1 MAITKTGVKITVDTS
16 ELDIKFTKSVEK
28 LNASIS
34 KSQKALGLFYND
46 QGLLSN
52 KLGQCVEGLSQ
63 QQIKLGQYVDEL
75 GNVRTMQGGFT
86 EGLSKTQL
94 ALGMYADEV
103 GNVYDITGKLV
114 GQTDKAAKK
123 LEKEA
128 AEAAKKAAQEMEEL
142 KRAAQKTA
150 NELNEIGDKL
160 DIATGQLGALGGNL
174 RALGGALEN
183 DSLSR
188 VGDIIDVL
196 SNTQAAIANIKS
208 LSKSITELA
217 SNMSKAKTA
226 TGALKA
232 GLSSLGGKAALVIGA
247 LVLVHETLNMIAP
260 LKEVKDV
267 SEDFK
272 TIEERAKSAKDEIK
286 DLYDAL
292 KYGALSAA
300 KTEADTGRDQ
310 LKRVK
315 ELKEE
320 YKEAERQYKTA
331 KYGILALAATG
342 AVTGAIGGSAPAPGI
357 GTVIG
362 GIEGAVAGAATGGYI
377 TWRAHNDLK
386 ATENDY
392 KNAMAEA
399 SKFIESYV
407 NEARAA
413 EKTQQQKIKEN
424 IEAYELVKAVQ
435 VEHKAEA
442 EKAGES
448 QEEITR
454 LLADIALVDKKIAA
468 LKEEERK
475 AAIEASGM
483 SPYLEAALNEQKKT
497 APTIREFNDIVD
509 KWKALEKEGAATQ
522 EEINSAI
529 KKKQEEVAGQL
540 AALLGVE
547 APKTEELHGRYAIE
561 AERLREKLSRSAI
574 SVDQFAQ
581 EMDALRAK
589 AKDAP
594 LKDSLKDLE
603 NRYNKGKGQ
612 IDADQYA
619 ELVKAVKEKNAENLL
634 EKLDGYDD
642 ANKAVLLIERE
653 LKAGRITK
661 EQEENAKA
669 KLIEIKERYADI
681 LAEEVANSK
690 NAKTAREKIQSA
702 LERDMITESQSKELL
717 SELYDKTESAL
728 KDKFKDVDLSNSKDA
743 ADAWKKAME
752 SGTITQEAYNEELEK
767 AKASIPY
774 YDSLTDGEI
783 IDPFKEY
790 NDIIKNLVK
799 QREKTEDTKKQD
811 RELERLL
818 KDLGNTDAVKES
830 LGEYNDAIKRITTAY
845 ENEIVNK
852 EERDKLQGE
861 ATSSLIESLN
871 KEKAAIDDATAKR
884 KKSLRDSLG
893 VDSYLESLKTPAKKY
908 NEAVD
913 KINEALKEGAINRK
927 EAAAM
932 KGKAQ
937 DEYWQ
942 QLDKLTETAQKGAE
956 KIEKLELGQS
966 SYRGSESLYLAMV
979 KNSQANFQK
988 NIQDTTGRIA
998 NYQSQAVYQSQLTN
1012 AYLATI
1018 ATAGALPVF
1027 RG

>member
-16 ELDIKFTKSVEK
+16 ELDIKFTKSIEK
-28 LNASIS
+28 LNASLS

-150 NELNEIGDKL
+150 NELSEIGDKL

-174 RALGGALEN
+174 RSLGGALEN
-183 DSLSR
+183 DSLSKI
-188 VGDIIDVL
+188 GDIIDVL

-226 TGALKA
+226 TGAFKS
-232 GLSSLGGKAALVIGA
+232 GLSALGGKAALVIGA

-292 KYGALSAA
+292 KYGALSAT
-300 KTEADTGRDQ
+300 KTEAETGRDQ
-310 LKRVK
+310 LKRVQ

-320 YKEAERQYKTA
+320 YKEAKEQFNAALVGWGAITLTA
-331 KYGILALAATG
+331 TATG
-342 AVTGAIGGSAPAPGI
+342 AVGGSAVPVI
-357 GTVIG
+357 GTGVG
-362 GIEGAVAGAATGGYI
+362 AAEGFIAGAATGGYI

-435 VEHKAEA
+435 VEHKVEA

-475 AAIEASGM
+475 AAIEAAGM

-497 APTIREFNDIVD
+497 APSIREFNDVVD
-509 KWKALEKEGAATQ
+509 RWKALEKEGAATQ

-612 IDADQYA
+612 ISADQYA

-702 LERDMITESQSKELL
+702 LERDMITESQSKDLL
-717 SELYDKTESAL
+717 SELYDKTETAL

>member
-28 LNASIS
+28 LNASLT

-52 KLGQCVEGLSQ
+52 RLGQCVEGLSQ

-188 VGDIIDVL
+188 IGDIIDVL

-226 TGALKA
+226 TGAFKA
-232 GLSSLGGKAALVIGA
+232 GLSALGGKAALVIGA

-292 KYGALSAA
+292 RYGALSAA
-300 KTEADTGRDQ
+300 KTEAETGRDQ
-310 LKRVK
+310 LKRVQ

-331 KYGILALAATG
+331 KYGIAALAATG
-342 AVTGAIGGSAPAPGI
+342 AVTGAIGGTGAAPGI

-362 GIEGAVAGAATGGYI
+362 AAEGFVAGAATGGYI

-435 VEHKAEA
+435 IEHKEEA

-475 AAIEASGM
+475 AAIEAAGM

-497 APTIREFNDIVD
+497 APSIREFNDIVD

-529 KKKQEEVAGQL
+529 QKKQEEVAGQL

-581 EMDALRAK
+581 EMDALRAR

-612 IDADQYA
+612 ISADQYA

-642 ANKAVLLIERE
+642 ANKAFLLIEQE

-661 EQEENAKA
+661 EQEENAKN
-669 KLIEIKERYADI
+669 KLIEVKERYAEI
-681 LAEEVANSK
+681 LSEEVANSE
-690 NAKTAREKIQSA
+690 NAKTTREKIQSA
-702 LERDMITESQSKELL
+702 IKKDLITEDQSKGLL
-717 SELYDKTESAL
+717 SELYDKTETAL

-774 YDSLTDGEI
+774 YDSLTDEKLVDSI
-783 IDPFKEY
+783 KEY

-799 QREKTEDTKKQD
+799 QREKTENTKKQD
-811 RELERLL
+811 RELEKLL

-845 ENEIVNK
+845 ENEIVSK

-893 VDSYLESLKTPAKKY
+893 VDSYLESLKTPVKKY

-942 QLDKLTETAQKGAE
+942 QLSKLAETSQKGAE

-998 NYQSQAVYQSQLTN
+998 NYQSQAVYQSQITN